1 MRVFILRYTL
11 FIYFILGLVFNSRSQ
26 KYSSSNVLIP
36 VGYVS
41 LEDIYRDEQV
51 KGLIELKH
59 SFTIRPLIIESNSN
73 LSSIENGQYYSKKF
87 FNYKKSQINLL
98 PINILQKYNSHHP
111 YGWNDGPLSFSKG
124 YQYIVSGGFSIQSK
138 RLHVSIRPEFYST
151 ASENYKTNSS
161 WGQVTNGITKIGY
174 GQSSL
179 RYEIGKHN
187 ITASSQNLWLGP
199 GRYSSLIMSNNAKG
213 FKYISVGSS
222 IPLKTK
228 IGNFE
233 YFIFSGTLTTLSD
246 QGFENNNLK
255 TKVFDGRL
263 RYINGLSIVYAPK
276 FLKGFYF
283 GLNRVFQTYYT
294 NLATTSGGLFKYA
307 MVLNGLFK
315 TKYNDDKLS
324 RDQLLSL
331 YTRWVMPKERAEVYF
346 EYGYN
351 DAKSNTRDLILDNSH
366 ASASILGV
374 RKFFKIN
381 HNNDILLEAE
391 ATRMAQ
397 TPSYLQRSAGNW
409 YTHGEVNQGYT
420 NNNQIMGA
428 GSGLGNN
435 LQTFSMSWT
444 RNWNKLGIQ
453 FQRINQNPG
462 QFFGNANNLFIRDV
476 LWNDYSFGI
485 IGRCRFRNIYFN
497 GSIESV
503 KSKNYLWIKGS
514 DVNNIYFNLS
524 SIIPL

>member
-1 MRVFILRYTL
+1 M
-11 FIYFILGLVFNSRSQ
+11 
-26 KYSSSNVLIP
+26 
-36 VGYVS
+36 
-41 LEDIYRDEQV
+41 
-51 KGLIELKH
+51 
-59 SFTIRPLIIESNSN
+59 
-73 LSSIENGQYYSKKF
+73 
-87 FNYKKSQINLL
+87 
-98 PINILQKYNSHHP
+98 
-111 YGWNDGPLSFSKG
+111 
-124 YQYIVSGGFSIQSK
+124 
-138 RLHVSIRPEFYST
+138 
-151 ASENYKTNSS
+151 
-161 WGQVTNGITKIGY
+161 
-174 GQSSL
+174 
-179 RYEIGKHN
+179 
-187 ITASSQNLWLGP
+187 
-199 GRYSSLIMSNNAKG
+199 
-213 FKYISVGSS
+213 
-222 IPLKTK
+222 
-228 IGNFE
+228 
-233 YFIFSGTLTTLSD
+233 SD

-263 RYINGLSIVYAPK
+263 RYINGLSVVFSPK
-276 FLKGFYF
+276 LLKGVYF
-283 GLNRVFQTYYT
+283 GFNRVFQTYYSS
-294 NLATTSGGLFKYA
+294 LESSKGGLFKYA
-307 MVLNGLFK
+307 MVFNGLFK
-315 TKYNDDKLS
+315 TSYNDDKLN

-331 YTRWVMPKERAEVYF
+331 YTRWVMPKERAEIYF

-391 ATRMAQ
+391 ATRMAP

-409 YTHGEVNQGYT
+409 YNHSEVRQGYT

-485 IGRCRFRNIYFN
+485 ISRCRFRNIYFN

-503 KSKNYLWIKGS
+503 KSNNYLWIKGS